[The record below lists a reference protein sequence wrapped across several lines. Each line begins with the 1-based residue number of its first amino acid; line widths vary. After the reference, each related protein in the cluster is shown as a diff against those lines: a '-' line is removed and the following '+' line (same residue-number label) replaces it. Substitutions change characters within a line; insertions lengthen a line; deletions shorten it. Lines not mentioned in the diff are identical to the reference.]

1 MDPWSICVPG
11 VPSMVPVVR
20 LFTRAYLAGHPLA
33 ADAALITSQYMANA
47 IRHTEAGD
55 VAAVSVTVVTV
66 GDLVR
71 IEVTR
76 VAPVVQTPEPSVA
89 PPSPADESSAEDGH
103 GRGLVIVDAI
113 AHRWG
118 HRGTAG
124 RDTAWAELRHV
135 LA

>member
-33 ADAALITSQYMANA
+33 ADAALITSQYTANA
-47 IRHTEAGD
+47 IRHTAAGD
-55 VAAVSVTVVTV
+55 VAAVSVTVVTA

-76 VAPVVQTPEPSVA
+76 VAPVVQTSQ
-89 PPSPADESSAEDGH
+89 PPVNLLPLAGESSAEDGH

-113 AHRWG
+113 ACRWG

-124 RDTAWAELRHV
+124 SDTAWAELRH
-135 LA
+135 APA